1 MATSNRRVIRDPDI
15 KRLTDELRL
24 KVQVTRD
31 LVDEINATAVALD
44 VFRQLKRH
52 RMLNDPRSQRVI

>member
-1 MATSNRRVIRDPDI
+1 VARSRRAARDPDV
-15 KRLTDELRL
+15 KRLTDELQL
-24 KVQVTRD
+24 KIQVTRN

-52 RMLNDPRSQRVI
+52 RMLDDPRSHRVI

>member
-1 MATSNRRVIRDPDI
+1 MARSRRAARDPDVR
-15 KRLTDELRL
+15 RLTEELRM

-52 RMLNDPRSQRVI
+52 RMVDDPRSHRIL

>member
-1 MATSNRRVIRDPDI
+1 VATSNRRVIRDPDI

-52 RMLNDPRSQRVI
+52 RMVEELRRDHVI

>member
-1 MATSNRRVIRDPDI
+1 MARSRRAARDPDV
-15 KRLTDELRL
+15 KRRTEELQL
-24 KVQVTRD
+24 KVRITRD

-52 RMLNDPRSQRVI
+52 RMLDDPRSQRVI

>member
-1 MATSNRRVIRDPDI
+1 MGRNRRAIRDPDI
-15 KRLTDELRL
+15 AQLTAELRV
-24 KVQVTRD
+24 KIQVTRD

-52 RMLNDPRSQRVI
+52 RMVDEPRSNHAL

>member
-1 MATSNRRVIRDPDI
+1 VARSRRAARDPDV
-15 KRLTDELRL
+15 KRLTEELQL
-24 KVQVTRD
+24 KIRVTRD

-52 RMLNDPRSQRVI
+52 RMLDEPRSHHAR